1 MTKQTQLLE
10 KEIEGLIKEKS
21 ITISKDFNIGLYVKA
36 EHILALASKLG
47 ETDEL
52 MPKEVLDLVR
62 FLASLYNDIDKCVYE
77 HGDSDLLM
85 KYPVV
90 QGTANQLKLKR
101 IGEQEYSNKTIHTG
115 VEFMLSN
122 SEES

>member
-10 KEIEGLIKEKS
+10 KEIEALIKEKS
-21 ITISKDFNIGLYVKA
+21 YISTF
-36 EHILALASKLG
+36 ASDGTVDVSDLQQWASTLG
-47 ETDEL
+47 ETHEL

>member
-1 MTKQTQLLE
+1 MTKQTLQ
-10 KEIEGLIKEKS
+10 KEIEAL
-21 ITISKDFNIGLYVKA
+21 ISKGGFSLHGREVLTIW
-36 EHILALASKLG
+36 ASKLG
-47 ETDEL
+47 ETHEL

-101 IGEQEYSNKTIHTG
+101 IGEHEYSNKTIHTG

>member
-1 MTKQTQLLE
+1 MTKQTLQ
-10 KEIEGLIKEKS
+10 KEIEGLIGS
-21 ITISKDFNIGLYVKA
+21 DTLVDSVKLT
-36 EHILALASKLG
+36 EWASKLG

-90 QGTANQLKLKR
+90 QGTANQLKLKW

-122 SEES
+122 SEETN